1 MKKILFSSILA
12 LVFGLF
18 VGRWSAEIPKS
29 PSIIQ
34 PHEMNQCNDL
44 SIDLKNLEDQA
55 KTELNSIVDSDL
67 KIKKMQ
73 EIYGQMFQLFL
84 ANVALKLD
92 KNFWQDIGDSSK
104 VVVGEKND
112 CPQIPIV
119 EAKPKVEIQEPSVEV
134 FGIENEDRSLPN
146 LQLNG
151 REQKESSAFS
161 YKSGK
166 LKNPTTYYLSSKL
179 ISGANNR
186 IMQRIQGNFKGE
198 ALMKDPKNK
207 TWKIMMNSTLLFNNK
222 NWTGDVNI
230 ELSDDEHGVFS
241 RSSGQGD
248 NNNFSQNPEDR
259 SSIVIQA
266 SPDLF
271 LHLKWRESRQIF
283 NGYVY
288 RKARSDRRWKLAGY
302 IPYLSRE

>member
-1 MKKILFSSILA
+1 VKKTIALAILCLIL
-12 LVFGLF
+12 GLY

-34 PHEMNQCNDL
+34 PQEISQCDGLNN
-44 SIDLKNLEDQA
+44 KFQELEDQA
-55 KTELNSIVDSDL
+55 KNELDSIVDADL

-104 VVVGEKND
+104 VVIGEKRE
-112 CPQIPIV
+112 CPQLPLV
-119 EAKPKVEIQEPSVEV
+119 ESKPKVEIQETSVEV
-134 FGIENEDRSLPN
+134 FGIEQEDRTLPN
-146 LQLNG
+146 LELNG
-151 REQKESSAFS
+151 REQKESSSFS

-179 ISGANNR
+179 INGANNR
-186 IMQRIQGNFKGE
+186 IMKRIQGNFKGE

-207 TWKIMMNSTLLFNNK
+207 RWRILMNSSLVFSNK

-230 ELSDDEHGVFS
+230 ELSDDEHGIFS

-248 NNNFSQNPEDR
+248 NNNFSQNPDDR

-271 LHLKWRESRQIF
+271 LHLKWRESRQLF
-283 NGYVY
+283 NGYIY
-288 RKARSDRRWKLAGY
+288 RKARSDKSWKLAGH

>member
-1 MKKILFSSILA
+1 MKKTIALAILCLIL
-12 LVFGLF
+12 GLY

-34 PHEMNQCNDL
+34 PQEISQCDGLNN
-44 SIDLKNLEDQA
+44 KFQELEDQA
-55 KTELNSIVDSDL
+55 KNELDSIVDADL

-104 VVVGEKND
+104 VVIGEKRE
-112 CPQIPIV
+112 CPQLPLV
-119 EAKPKVEIQEPSVEV
+119 ESKPKVEIQETSVEV
-134 FGIENEDRSLPN
+134 FGIEQEDRTLPN
-146 LQLNG
+146 LELNG
-151 REQKESSAFS
+151 REQKESSSFS

-179 ISGANNR
+179 INGANNR
-186 IMQRIQGNFKGE
+186 IMKRIQGNFKGE

-207 TWKIMMNSTLLFNNK
+207 RWRILMNSSLVFSNK

-230 ELSDDEHGVFS
+230 ELSDDEHGIFS

-248 NNNFSQNPEDR
+248 NNNFSQNPDDR

-271 LHLKWRESRQIF
+271 LHLKWRESRQLF
-283 NGYVY
+283 NGYIY
-288 RKARSDRRWKLAGY
+288 RKARSDKSWKLAGH

>member
-1 MKKILFSSILA
+1 VKKTIALAILCLIL
-12 LVFGLF
+12 GLY

-34 PHEMNQCNDL
+34 PQEISQCDGLNN
-44 SIDLKNLEDQA
+44 KFQELEDQA
-55 KTELNSIVDSDL
+55 KNELDSIVDADL

-104 VVVGEKND
+104 VVIGEKRE
-112 CPQIPIV
+112 CPQLPLV
-119 EAKPKVEIQEPSVEV
+119 ESKPKEEIQETSVEV
-134 FGIENEDRSLPN
+134 FGIEQEDRTLPN
-146 LQLNG
+146 LELNG
-151 REQKESSAFS
+151 REQKESSSFS

-179 ISGANNR
+179 INGANNR
-186 IMQRIQGNFKGE
+186 IMKRIQGNFKGE

-207 TWKIMMNSTLLFNNK
+207 RWRILMNSSLVFSNK

-230 ELSDDEHGVFS
+230 ELSDDEHGIFS

-248 NNNFSQNPEDR
+248 NNNFSQNPDDR

-271 LHLKWRESRQIF
+271 LHLKWRESRQLF
-283 NGYVY
+283 NGYIY
-288 RKARSDRRWKLAGY
+288 RKARSDKSWKLAGH

>member
-1 MKKILFSSILA
+1 MKKTIALAILCLIL
-12 LVFGLF
+12 GLY

-34 PHEMNQCNDL
+34 PQEISQCDGLNN
-44 SIDLKNLEDQA
+44 KFQELEDQA
-55 KTELNSIVDSDL
+55 KNELDSIVDADL

-104 VVVGEKND
+104 VVIGEKRE
-112 CPQIPIV
+112 CPQLPLV
-119 EAKPKVEIQEPSVEV
+119 ESKPKVEIQETSVEV
-134 FGIENEDRSLPN
+134 FGIEQEDRTLPN
-146 LQLNG
+146 LELNG
-151 REQKESSAFS
+151 REQKESSSFS

-179 ISGANNR
+179 INGANNR
-186 IMQRIQGNFKGE
+186 IMKRIQGNFKGE

-207 TWKIMMNSTLLFNNK
+207 RWRILMNSSLVFSNK

-230 ELSDDEHGVFS
+230 ELSDDEHGIFS

-248 NNNFSQNPEDR
+248 NNNFSQNPDDQ

-271 LHLKWRESRQIF
+271 LHLKWRESRQLF
-283 NGYVY
+283 NGYIY
-288 RKARSDRRWKLAGY
+288 RKARSDKSWKLAGH
-302 IPYLSRE
+302 IPYISRE

>member
-1 MKKILFSSILA
+1 VKKTIALAILCLIL
-12 LVFGLF
+12 GLY

-34 PHEMNQCNDL
+34 PQEISQCDGLNN
-44 SIDLKNLEDQA
+44 KFQELEDQA
-55 KTELNSIVDSDL
+55 KNELDSIVDADL

-104 VVVGEKND
+104 VVIGEKRE
-112 CPQIPIV
+112 CPQLPLV
-119 EAKPKVEIQEPSVEV
+119 ESKPKVEIQETSVEV
-134 FGIENEDRSLPN
+134 FGIEQEDRTLPN
-146 LQLNG
+146 LELNG
-151 REQKESSAFS
+151 REQKESSSFS

-179 ISGANNR
+179 INGANNR
-186 IMQRIQGNFKGE
+186 IMKRIQGNFKGE

-207 TWKIMMNSTLLFNNK
+207 RWRILMNSSLVFSNK

-230 ELSDDEHGVFS
+230 ELSDDEHGIFS

-248 NNNFSQNPEDR
+248 NNNFSQNPDDQ

-271 LHLKWRESRQIF
+271 LHLKWRESRQLF
-283 NGYVY
+283 NGYIY
-288 RKARSDRRWKLAGY
+288 RKARSDKSWKLAGH